1 MAYTYWSNVGI
12 DVQTALGANKTIT
25 GITKAS
31 PGVVSST
38 AHGFVNSD
46 YVLHTIVGM
55 CELNGRVCRVANK
68 TNDTYELEG
77 TYTTL
82 YTTFV
87 SGTANAIT
95 FGASLST
102 IQGVN
107 ATGGEPEFADTTTV
121 HDNVRKR
128 APTVVSPMTMTMDSF
143 YDPTDAALAQL
154 ALATDTKTT
163 RAILLRFSNGTK
175 MVGSAYCS
183 AAGVPTGN
191 AQDIVKTNVSLEFQG
206 LPKVYT
212 T

>member
-1 MAYTYWSNVGI
+1 M
-12 DVQTALGANKTIT
+12 
-25 GITKAS
+25 KAS
-31 PGVVSST
+31 SKIT
-38 AHGFVNSD
+38 AHGRQS
-46 YVLHTIVGM
+46 H
-55 CELNGRVCRVANK
+55 
-68 TNDTYELEG
+68 
-77 TYTTL
+77 
-82 YTTFV
+82 
-87 SGTANAIT
+87 
-95 FGASLST
+95 
-102 IQGVN
+102 
-107 ATGGEPEFADTTTV
+107 
-121 HDNVRKR
+121 
-128 APTVVSPMTMTMDSF
+128 SF

>member
-12 DVQTALGANKTIT
+12 DVQTALGANLTISA
-25 GITKAS
+25 ITKAN

-38 AHGFVNSD
+38 AHGLVNGN
-46 YVLHTIVGM
+46 YVLLTIVGM
-55 CELNGRVCRVANK
+55 FELNGRVARVANK
-68 TNDTYELEG
+68 TNDTFELEG
-77 TYTTL
+77 VDTTL

-87 SGTANAIT
+87 SGTANLIT